1 VPAHA
6 APAQHAAV
14 TVGQRALDISAQL
27 AIGFGERPTELKVM
41 IPVNIRHGERLG
53 NRISLAFIRLPL
65 DAPTA
70 ADRLALVRER
80 TRAFKEGGRAA
91 GMHTLLRAAG
101 LVPAPLRS
109 PLARAAG
116 SARLFNLTVSNIP
129 GPRVPLYMLGAELSS
144 VYPAVPIT
152 ADHALSIGIV
162 THRAHAHFGLYADP
176 EAFPDVRR
184 LPGLLDREVAT
195 LADPA
200 MARRRRRVGRGRA
213 YRGEVDS
220 LA

>member
-1 VPAHA
+1 
-6 APAQHAAV
+6 
-14 TVGQRALDISAQL
+14 
-27 AIGFGERPTELKVM
+27 
-41 IPVNIRHGERLG
+41 
-53 NRISLAFIRLPL
+53 
-65 DAPTA
+65 
-70 ADRLALVRER
+70 
-80 TRAFKEGGRAA
+80 
-91 GMHTLLRAAG
+91 
-101 LVPAPLRS
+101 
-109 PLARAAG
+109 
-116 SARLFNLTVSNIP
+116 
-129 GPRVPLYMLGAELSS
+129 MLGAELTS

-152 ADHALSIGIV
+152 ADHALSIGIF

-200 MARRRRRVGRGRA
+200 MARCRRRRGRGRV